1 MRLHAT
7 GLTLVPDLR
16 VTFVCPWHV
25 IFPLGHGAP
34 DPSLPSSSPVP
45 CLPQF
50 SLLSLPFFLSFQTVG
65 RALAMPKRGA
75 SKLEGEE
82 RVPETAGQA
91 ARLKPKEPD
100 SVHSDTSCTS
110 TNVPGDTAD
119 TPRLLTQDDEVSAEN
134 LLLQVAAG
142 LACSCAC

>member
-1 MRLHAT
+1 
-7 GLTLVPDLR
+7 
-16 VTFVCPWHV
+16 
-25 IFPLGHGAP
+25 
-34 DPSLPSSSPVP
+34 
-45 CLPQF
+45 
-50 SLLSLPFFLSFQTVG
+50 
-65 RALAMPKRGA
+65 MPKRGA

-142 LACSCAC
+142 LACSCACYSISSSCA